1 MKVEKTV
8 IALGF
13 FDGVHRGHGALLR
26 KAAER
31 AGELGAVPAVFTFDR
46 SPREFV
52 TGTPVPLLNSNDD
65 RRDIIRRVYGIERVI
80 FARFD
85 QAMMTMGWEDY
96 IQMLVRDYGAVHFVA
111 GHDHRFGH
119 RNEGTVALLQAKC
132 AELGLGCDIIPEV
145 EIEGITVSSTYIRTL
160 VEQGDMERAALF
172 LGHPHCLSQTVQHG
186 KRLGRTIGIPT
197 VNLVPPPHVLV
208 PGDGVYIARVCLM
221 DGSSYAAVTNVGTRP
236 TVNNGSDLT
245 VESWM
250 LDFDGDLYGQSIRV
264 EFYKRLR
271 DEIRFDSL
279 DALKAE
285 IRRNADDARAYFAS
299 KA

>member
-1 MKVEKTV
+1 
-8 IALGF
+8 
-13 FDGVHRGHGALLR
+13 
-26 KAAER
+26 
-31 AGELGAVPAVFTFDR
+31 
-46 SPREFV
+46 
-52 TGTPVPLLNSNDD
+52 
-65 RRDIIRRVYGIERVI
+65 
-80 FARFD
+80 
-85 QAMMTMGWEDY
+85 
-96 IQMLVRDYGAVHFVA
+96 
-111 GHDHRFGH
+111 
-119 RNEGTVALLQAKC
+119 
-132 AELGLGCDIIPEV
+132 
-145 EIEGITVSSTYIRTL
+145 
-160 VEQGDMERAALF
+160 MEY
-172 LGHPHCLSQTVQHG
+172 LGHPHILTQTVRHG
-186 KRLGRTIGIPT
+186 RRIGRTIGIPT

-208 PGDGVYIARVCLM
+208 PGDGVYIARVCLA

-264 EFYKRLR
+264 EFYQRLR